1 MTILYDHII
10 HVNKKNKS
18 NDSIMHLKVVNSV
31 TYTNLMYFLVMYTYI
46 CTNIYNKYLYRYIY
60 TQSTHHIQI

>member
-46 CTNIYNKYLYRYIY
+46 CTNIYNK
-60 TQSTHHIQI
+60 